1 MSGIASSTLPR
12 LTPEQ
17 RRAAAGQFDR
27 ANQVLT
33 TGNQEYGIQ
42 LLLNCCKLDPANLVY
57 RQTLRKAVKT
67 KYGNNMRGSTLA
79 FFSTWRTRLRIRSA
93 LRSEQWLRVLEHAE
107 QVLLRNPWDVGTH
120 LAMAEAFLGLDLVD
134 QAMWTLEQA
143 RQKDPRHLKVNRA
156 LAQVY
161 EQRGNF
167 TQAMALWDVVK
178 KANPRDLEAQHKA
191 KDLAASATI
200 ARGKYAE
207 AIQAAADNAESDETT
222 ETVEQAAL
230 EPTQPVISP
239 VEERCTR
246 EAAPLR
252 ARIDADPTSSNTYLQ
267 LAAVYRRADRLDEAR
282 AALREGLERTGN
294 NFELGI
300 ELAELEIE
308 PFRRD
313 LAVTEQKLRSSPNDP
328 ELTKIR
334 ARLLKEINSR
344 ELSLYQQKAD
354 RYPTEMAHRFEVG
367 VRLLQAGQIDE
378 AIRELQLARGDPRH
392 FARALVYLGYCFAHR
407 NNWRLAQRN
416 FEEALQH
423 LPPSEESLRK
433 EIMFQVAQG
442 CANAGDFAHAV
453 DMGYELAN
461 LDFGYRHIGR
471 LLDEWQGKLQK
482 A

>member
-1 MSGIASSTLPR
+1 MPATMPSTLPR

-57 RQTLRKAVKT
+57 RQTLRKAVKA
-67 KYGNNMRGSTLA
+67 KYQHNMRGSSLA
-79 FFSTWRTRLRIRSA
+79 MFSIWRIRLRIRAA
-93 LRSEQWLRVLEHAE
+93 LRAEQWALALEHGE
-107 QVLLRNPWDVGTH
+107 QALLRNPWDIGTQ
-120 LAMAEAFLGLDLVD
+120 LGMAEAFLGLSLVD
-134 QAMWTLEQA
+134 QAVWTLEQA

-167 TQAMALWDVVK
+167 TQAMALWEIVK
-178 KANPRDLEAQHKA
+178 KADPKDLEAQHKA

-207 AIQAAADNAESDETT
+207 AIEAASHKEPETT
-222 ETVEQAAL
+222 DTVEQAAL
-230 EPTQPVISP
+230 DPTQPVMSP
-239 VEERCTR
+239 VQERCTR
-246 EAAPLR
+246 ESAPLK
-252 ARIDADPTSSNTYLQ
+252 ARIESDPTSVNSYLQ

-282 AALREGLERTGN
+282 AVLHQGLERTGN
-294 NFELGI
+294 NFELAI
-300 ELAELEIE
+300 EMAEVEIE

-313 LAVTEQKLRSSPNDP
+313 LAMAELRLRSEPSDQD
-328 ELTKIR
+328 LLAIR
-334 ARLLKEINSR
+334 VRLLKEINSR
-344 ELSLYQQKAD
+344 ELRLFQQKAE
-354 RYPTEMAHRFEVG
+354 RYPTELGHRFEVG

-378 AIRELQLARGDPRH
+378 AIRELQLARGDPRY
-392 FARALVYLGYCFAHR
+392 FARALVYLGYCFKHR
-407 NNWRLAQRN
+407 NSWRLAQRN

-423 LPPSEESLRK
+423 LPAGEEALRK

-442 CANAGDFAHAV
+442 CADAGDFAHAV

-461 LDFGYRHIGR
+461 LDFTYKNIGR